1 MTEREQAVRR
11 LSQGHE
17 NSFDFLY
24 SLLQQGKFPE
34 FFDKVLTEYSQYGQI
49 DEQHR
54 PAIIEWTAHNFHSI
68 NNVVQTY
75 INTVDR
81 NEGTANVMGFSLQSI
96 INRAPPEVKIFA
108 SFISGVCVHYHFN

>member
-17 NSFDFLY
+17 NSFNFLY
-24 SLLQQGKFPE
+24 SLLQQEKFPE
-34 FFDKVLTEYSQYGQI
+34 FFDKIHTEYSHNGQI
-49 DEQHR
+49 DKQHR
-54 PAIIEWTAHNFHSI
+54 HVIIEWIAHNFHSI

-81 NEGTANVMGFSLQSI
+81 NEGTTSAMGFSLQSI
-96 INRAPPEVKIFA
+96 INRAPIEVKMFA
-108 SFISGVCVHYHFN
+108 SFISGVCVYYHFN